1 VAGVDAPRL
10 LTRSPGGTSTKANRR
25 IRSDLRQFRRDTSA
39 VSPVI
44 GTVLILFIVL
54 LAMAGILAW
63 GVPAIQGLQEHAE
76 FQSML
81 TQMVQVNNDLLTLR
95 DPQNTRL
102 VTVSMNHG
110 TLRVEDGS
118 RWVVGVGRDETEFY
132 LSNWERG
139 GGDFD
144 FHWGGAAVRVTADRV
159 VGSTPQNI
167 AAATQS
173 SCSGSCTLAGTGAA
187 AATYPV
193 RVQAF
198 DGNNL
203 RAEAWVFDMGRVS
216 YRMREDSNLNR
227 VHVEMGAVFT
237 QQGPRIFMEHSAAI
251 KEPVYD
257 ITPADTSYLVRV
269 FQLSGDSAVSGKGRH
284 TILASLA
291 ENYGTT
297 KFRAGGRR
305 RGARN
310 NGRHGGGVL
319 QPPASHIHLLRIR
332 RGCGRLRRGQ
342 HAVAVQSA
350 QREQRRPVHVRDE
363 PSGGERHCA
372 QLLSAGSGAT
382 RAASRRS

>member
-297 KFRAGGRR
+297 KFRPRITDAMTALVQVDDGGAPGTTGAMEEAFCNHLRATSTYYEFVGGVAACDAGNMQLRYNPPN
-305 RGARN
+305 AN
-310 NGRHGGGVL
+310 NGGL
-319 QPPASHIHLLRIR
+319 FTFEMSQ
-332 RGCGRLRRGQ
+332 
-342 HAVAVQSA
+342 AVVN
-350 QREQRRPVHVRDE
+350 VIVR
-363 PSGGERHCA
+363 SF
-372 QLLSAGSGAT
+372 
-382 RAASRRS
+382 